1 MTADERFALAL
12 ERAQKR
18 PGQGIGTQSE
28 RLIHSTIKYYLE
40 PDDSCHEVRV
50 GDYIADIFQKT
61 DGHIYEIQTRGFD
74 RLRDKLSSFLK
85 NYRVTVVHPVVRE
98 KYLCWVD
105 PDTGEIA
112 KRRRSP
118 RRGSPIDILPE
129 IYRLPNLQT
138 HPNLRFMAFLLDVEE
153 YRLLDGWSR
162 DKKKGSHRMERLP
175 LAIQEPV
182 MIGDKADYIAL
193 LPALPEPFTRKALAA
208 SFKLSPRNTAFAV
221 RVLERAECIEQIGKQ
236 GREYVYRVIK

>member
-28 RLIHSTIKYYLE
+28 RLIHSSIKYYLE
-40 PDDSCHEVRV
+40 PDDSCHEVHV
-50 GDYIADIFQKT
+50 GDFIADIYQKNT
-61 DGHIYEIQTRGFD
+61 GHIYEIQTRGFD
-74 RLRDKLSSFLK
+74 RLRNKLNAFLQD
-85 NYRVTVVHPVVRE
+85 YTVTVVHPVIRE

-105 PDTGEIA
+105 PDTGEIT

-118 RRGSPIDILPE
+118 RRGSAADILPE
-129 IYRLPNLQT
+129 IYRLPELQN

-153 YRLLDGWSR
+153 YRLLDGWSH

-182 MIGDKADYIAL
+182 MIADKADYAAI
-193 LPALPEPFTRKALAA
+193 LPALPETFTRKALAA
-208 SFKLSPRNTAFAV
+208 SFKLSSKNTAFAV
-221 RVLERAECIEQIGKQ
+221 RVLERAKCIEQIGKQ
-236 GREYVYRVIK
+236 GREYVYGIIK

>member
-85 NYRVTVVHPVVRE
+85 DYRVTVVHPVVRE

-193 LPALPEPFTRKALAA
+193 LPALPEPFTRKALAT

-221 RVLERAECIEQIGKQ
+221 RVLERAECIEQTGKQ
-236 GREYVYRVIK
+236 GREYVYRIIK

>member
-1 MTADERFALAL
+1 MTADERLTLAL

-40 PDDSCHEVRV
+40 PDDNCHEVPV
-50 GDYIADIFQKT
+50 GSFIADIFQKNS
-61 DGHIYEIQTRGFD
+61 GHIYEIQTRGFD
-74 RLRDKLSSFLK
+74 RLRGKLAAFLES
-85 NYRVTVVHPVVRE
+85 YIVTVVHPVVRE
-98 KYLCWVD
+98 KYLCWVN
-105 PDTGEIA
+105 PDTGEIT

-118 RRGSPIDILPE
+118 RRGRPTDILPE
-129 IYRLPNLQT
+129 IYRLPDLQN

-153 YRLLDGWSR
+153 YRLLDGWSH

-175 LAIQEPV
+175 LAVQEPV
-182 MIGDKADYIAL
+182 IIADKADYAAL

-208 SFKLSPRNTAFAV
+208 SIKLSPKNTAFAV
-221 RVLERAECIEQIGKQ
+221 RVLERAECIEQTGKQ
-236 GREYVYRVIK
+236 GREYVYRVVK